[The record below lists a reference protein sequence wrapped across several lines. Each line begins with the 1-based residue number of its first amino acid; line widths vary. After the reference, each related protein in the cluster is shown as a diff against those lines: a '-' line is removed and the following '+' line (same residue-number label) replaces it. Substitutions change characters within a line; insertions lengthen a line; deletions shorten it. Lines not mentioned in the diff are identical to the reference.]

1 MEFKEGDKV
10 KVITKNS
17 AHFGRTGVVIRS
29 MDDSTCFVNLSGDD
43 KVGILTGF
51 FVSELELLDPERE
64 ALITVAETLNK
75 ARLQAKPEQP
85 HVGRENLTH
94 EIEVVLYR
102 TLMQLIDEL
111 LDVNTAFDAILAGKT
126 VREALIEEE
135 EE

>member
-51 FVSELELLDPERE
+51 FVSELEPVDLRRE
-64 ALITVAETLNK
+64 ALIELAETLDK
-75 ARLQAKPEQP
+75 ARLQANNIN
-85 HVGRENLTH
+85 GADGD
-94 EIEVVLYR
+94 IYR
-102 TLMQLIDEL
+102 TISGSLYDVLGAIAGDEQVGYRIYSYV
-111 LDVNTAFDAILAGKT
+111 LDGST
-126 VREALIEEE
+126 VREALTLEEGN
-135 EE
+135 